1 MIIPRKKCETFLR
14 FSLREGKITNWISP
28 STVTQQRMVKRTD
41 DDILQ
46 GERVARQRGQRVGY
60 ILHGIR
66 RLKGGYEFGE
76 IERTSSFYIRIES
89 YPVE

>member
-14 FSLREGKITNWISP
+14 FSLKGGGRKNNELDP
-28 STVTQQRMVKRTD
+28 SVVTRRRMVKRPD

-46 GERVARQRGQRVGY
+46 RKRAGRGGDGY

-66 RLKGGYEFGE
+66 RLKGGYEFGK
-76 IERTSSFYIRIES
+76 
-89 YPVE
+89 

>member
-28 STVTQQRMVKRTD
+28 STVTRQRMVKRTD

-46 GERVARQRGQRVGY
+46 GERVARQRVGY

-66 RLKGGYEFGE
+66 RLKD
-76 IERTSSFYIRIES
+76 TSLEK
-89 YPVE
+89 

>member
-28 STVTQQRMVKRTD
+28 STVTRQRMVKRTD

-46 GERVARQRGQRVGY
+46 GERVARQRGRVGY

>member
-28 STVTQQRMVKRTD
+28 STVTRQRMVKRTD

-66 RLKGGYEFGE
+66 RLKD
-76 IERTSSFYIRIES
+76 TSLEK
-89 YPVE
+89 

>member
-1 MIIPRKKCETFLR
+1 
-14 FSLREGKITNWISP
+14 
-28 STVTQQRMVKRTD
+28 MVKRTD

-46 GERVARQRGQRVGY
+46 GERVARQRVGY

>member
-28 STVTQQRMVKRTD
+28 STVTRQRMVKRTD

-46 GERVARQRGQRVGY
+46 GERVARQWGGEVGY

-66 RLKGGYEFGE
+66 RLKD
-76 IERTSSFYIRIES
+76 TSLEK
-89 YPVE
+89 

>member
-28 STVTQQRMVKRTD
+28 STVTRQRMVKRTD

-46 GERVARQRGQRVGY
+46 GERVARQRGERVGFFY
-60 ILHGIR
+60 MAL
-66 RLKGGYEFGE
+66 GGLRED
-76 IERTSSFYIRIES
+76 TSLEK
-89 YPVE
+89 